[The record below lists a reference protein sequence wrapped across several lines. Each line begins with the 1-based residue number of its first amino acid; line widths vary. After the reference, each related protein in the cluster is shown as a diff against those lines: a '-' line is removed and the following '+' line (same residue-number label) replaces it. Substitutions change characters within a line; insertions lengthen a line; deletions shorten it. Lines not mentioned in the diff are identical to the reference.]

1 MSLVLGG
8 GFPATGPP
16 GRWTTSHWT
25 PSPPNYSW
33 WIGIGRKF
41 QDIFW
46 PFNTVESE
54 CLLGNSR
61 KRAKGLA
68 LLVSDSGA
76 LDSRDVQD
84 FWWVEVKLGKPRE
97 ILFDSF
103 RILTILSGKLGSA
116 KRAVQRRAGVITRN
130 SILKTLDECNDN
142 TDEPL
147 PPPIS
152 VMTTFCKRMEFGTL
166 LKCHF
171 LLRCQ
176 DSR

>member
-1 MSLVLGG
+1 M
-8 GFPATGPP
+8 
-16 GRWTTSHWT
+16 
-25 PSPPNYSW
+25 
-33 WIGIGRKF
+33 
-41 QDIFW
+41 
-46 PFNTVESE
+46 
-54 CLLGNSR
+54 
-61 KRAKGLA
+61 
-68 LLVSDSGA
+68 
-76 LDSRDVQD
+76 
-84 FWWVEVKLGKPRE
+84 EVKLGKPRE

-142 TDEPL
+142 TDEP